1 MSQCRR
7 PGLAVFAAFDNAVHS
22 PARSPT
28 GPARAAG
35 GPLCGRAKRGHQP
48 KPPLAGRG
56 DTRANTSTERGMDEE
71 EDKDGDDGED
81 ALEDGDGDD
90 AWR

>member
-28 GPARAAG
+28 GVSKG
-35 GPLCGRAKRGHQP
+35 KKR
-48 KPPLAGRG
+48 KA
-56 DTRANTSTERGMDEE
+56 E
-71 EDKDGDDGED
+71 
-81 ALEDGDGDD
+81 ALEDLSQEQKNARANEAAETAMMAAAERDT
-90 AWR
+90 WRPGVDCFWF

>member
-1 MSQCRR
+1 MCISCVFVCFCCGVRGELKGRR
-7 PGLAVFAAFDNAVHS
+7 
-22 PARSPT
+22 
-28 GPARAAG
+28 
-35 GPLCGRAKRGHQP
+35 QP
-48 KPPLAGRG
+48 SLAGRG